1 MDLKEG
7 LARNP
12 HTNADPHNYDVEN
25 TQYSHE
31 YAWNEGFKA
40 CWDYL
45 SEQGVGVLEH
55 DGKRIL
61 IKEKSYTGTT
71 LRTTFIPLQ
80 EVK

>member
-1 MDLKEG
+1 MMDLKEG
-7 LARNP
+7 LAQRLA
-12 HTNADPHNYDVEN
+12 TMERDWWEKLGEYDKDLYRSNAEEIL
-25 TQYSHE
+25 T
-31 YAWNEGFKA
+31 
-40 CWDYL
+40 YL